1 MAYVSQELKARLSP
15 AIKAVCKKYGVK
27 ATISV
32 RDHRVLVLTVSSGKL
47 DFMGSFLLHAGVPR
61 GHIQVNTYSYASHF
75 AGACRDFLAEV
86 IAAMNDGNHYSSDIQ
101 SDYFSVGWYI
111 DINIGKWDKPYELK
125 NV

>member
-15 AIKAVCKKYGVK
+15 AIKEVCKKHGVK
-27 ATISV
+27 ATLSV
-32 RDHRVLVLTVSSGKL
+32 RDHCVLVLTVSSGKL

-61 GHIQVNTYSYASHF
+61 GHIQVNTYHYATHF
-75 AGACRDFLAEV
+75 TGACRDFLAEV
-86 IAAMNDGNHYSSDIQ
+86 IAAMNDGNHDSSDIQ